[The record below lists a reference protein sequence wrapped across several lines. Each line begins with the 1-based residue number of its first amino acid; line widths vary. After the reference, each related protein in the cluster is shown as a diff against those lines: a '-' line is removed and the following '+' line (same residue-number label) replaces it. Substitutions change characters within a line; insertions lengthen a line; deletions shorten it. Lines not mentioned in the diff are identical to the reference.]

1 MCVDFSRMLH
11 TNPSSSLTTHKGH
24 VELLQE
30 LSGFLEIILKEQGHV
45 EEQVPLTMW
54 QVEKLIKVQITTII
68 TTKKESKYIFNLLQ
82 TYLTSLI

>member
-1 MCVDFSRMLH
+1 MLH

-30 LSGFLEIILKEQGHV
+30 LSGFLEIILKEQDQV

-54 QVEKLIKVQITTII
+54 QVGKFIVQIATT
-68 TTKKESKYIFNLLQ
+68 
-82 TYLTSLI
+82 